1 MLFKLRNA
9 LWRSVRVVID
19 TGLHT
24 RNMGFDEAVNMLQE
38 QVCLDPHMAE
48 GEVRRY
54 TGHRNPTYPSS
65 YLVGKTLIQQLRDR
79 WRQQR
84 GSDYTLKSFHDR
96 LLSYGSPPV
105 KLIAE
110 RMLSET

>member
-1 MLFKLRNA
+1 M
-9 LWRSVRVVID
+9 S
-19 TGLHT
+19 
-24 RNMGFDEAVNMLQE
+24 FDEAVNMLQE

-65 YLVGKTLIQQLRDR
+65 YLVGKTLIQQLREK
-79 WRQQR
+79 WRQRR
-84 GSDYTLKSFHDR
+84 GSGYTLKAFHDR

-110 RMLSET
+110 RMLTEA